1 MLPET
6 HRQVYLR
13 NSAWA
18 TEAGDGR
25 GALAGAAGAAQSFT
39 HQGRNGSD
47 SNSFL
52 GDRFHAKPVAC
63 RIEFALFLMCTIAH
77 PPSAMA

>member
-6 HRQVYLR
+6 HRQVYPKEQRLEQLKLR
-13 NSAWA
+13 
-18 TEAGDGR
+18 R
-25 GALAGAAGAAQSFT
+25 PGALGHSRRGT
-39 HQGRNGSD
+39 ILPPHQGRNGSARQ
-47 SNSFL
+47 SLGKRSFSCKT
-52 GDRFHAKPVAC
+52 RAC